1 MKKKSGLL
9 IIQSFSATRDHRR
22 MSSPN
27 AQVSRYAIVLGLLTT
42 IGPFAIDMYLPAL
55 PAIGHALGADPHA
68 MQASLM
74 AFFIAVGAGQL
85 VAGPLS
91 DMLGRRRPM
100 VAGLVLFMLASIGC
114 ALAPSVGVL
123 IALRFLQGLGA
134 CACMVT
140 PRAVVRDLYT
150 GPEAARMMSLLLMV
164 YSVSPILAPLVGS
177 FVAGSVGWRAVF
189 GVVAALGLAGLAM
202 LLALLPETRP
212 AAARL
217 SSNLRSAMAGYG
229 VLLRDRHF
237 MALAFMASFTVSAFF
252 VYVANSPFVM
262 STHYGVSPRQYAL
275 LFALNAV
282 SLLALS
288 QANGW
293 LVARFGLRR
302 VLRTAVMVQA
312 GSIGLLLVL
321 TLAGVDRLSVLV
333 ALLMVGYGVNGLIV
347 PATFVLAMEGH
358 ASLAG
363 TASALIGTMNF
374 AGGAV
379 MVALVAPF
387 ANGKPLPMVAGI
399 AACAA
404 VVFVLAMRAPGV
416 RRPAVVAA

>member
-1 MKKKSGLL
+1 
-9 IIQSFSATRDHRR
+9 
-22 MSSPN
+22 MSSSN

-91 DMLGRRRPM
+91 DMFGRRRPM

-114 ALAPSVGVL
+114 ALAPDVGVL

-177 FVAGSVGWRAVF
+177 FVAGSVGWHAVF

-202 LLALLPETRP
+202 LMAFLPQRYLHPLAEQSLGWLIGPVGYSLLHGGW
-212 AAARL
+212 L
-217 SSNLRSAMAGYG
+217 
-229 VLLRDRHF
+229 H
-237 MALAFMASFTVSAFF
+237 
-252 VYVANSPFVM
+252 
-262 STHYGVSPRQYAL
+262 L
-275 LFALNAV
+275 LFNCM
-282 SLLALS
+282 
-288 QANGW
+288 W
-293 LVARFGLRR
+293 LVAFASSLVRR
-302 VLRTAVMVQA
+302 
-312 GSIGLLLVL
+312 
-321 TLAGVDRLSVLV
+321 
-333 ALLMVGYGVNGLIV
+333 
-347 PATFVLAMEGH
+347 
-358 ASLAG
+358 
-363 TASALIGTMNF
+363 IGTLRF
-374 AGGAV
+374 LALWITSAV
-379 MVALVAPF
+379 
-387 ANGKPLPMVAGI
+387 
-399 AACAA
+399 
-404 VVFVLAMRAPGV
+404 
-416 RRPAVVAA
+416 